1 MPGLDQSLTRL
12 MEQPPAQIWARISS
26 VAPPWV
32 SVILV
37 AAIAW
42 QLAQAAWLFVP
53 SDEPAAAAPAAATAA
68 PRRPAEPAANV
79 MTIVQAHWFGEA
91 RPEAAVKQHA
101 VRTEKKGRPADEI
114 GDRALAEPKDPD
126 AR

>member
-12 MEQPPAQIWARISS
+12 MEQPPAQIWAKVSA

-53 SDEPAAAAPAAATAA
+53 SDEPVAAS
-68 PRRPAEPAANV
+68 RR
-79 MTIVQAHWFGEA
+79 
-91 RPEAAVKQHA
+91 
-101 VRTEKKGRPADEI
+101 RT
-114 GDRALAEPKDPD
+114 
-126 AR
+126 